1 MQRWEYRVVYLPH
14 RRSEEEKIAGE
25 KVQTVVQQQAIL
37 NEYGQDGW
45 EVVGF
50 HSTLSGTATGSFHS
64 LCVLKR
70 PLEG

>member
-1 MQRWEYRVVYLPH
+1 MQRWEYRVVYLSH
-14 RRSEEEKIAGE
+14 RRTEEEKIAGE
-25 KVQTVVQQQAIL
+25 KVQTVVQQQPIL

-45 EVVGF
+45 ELVGF
-50 HSTLSGTATGSFHS
+50 HSTLSGTASGSFQS